1 MPFGFYCFIVISIDP
16 TMDSRSI
23 IEVSKIKRGKLVY
36 MILPIV
42 VMWDVSANLPSHT
55 CEIA

>member
-1 MPFGFYCFIVISIDP
+1 MVRKHKLHAFCFSFYCFIVISIDP
-16 TMDSRSI
+16 TIDSRSI

-42 VMWDVSANLPSHT
+42 V
-55 CEIA
+55 I

>member
-1 MPFGFYCFIVISIDP
+1 MINKDKLHAFYFFYCFIVISIEP

-36 MILPIV
+36 IILPIV
-42 VMWDVSANLPSHT
+42 V
-55 CEIA
+55 I